1 MVRKPKGARAACPVT
16 EALGVI
22 GNRWTLL
29 IVQEA
34 LQGTRRFGEFQG
46 NLGLA
51 KNILSARLKSL
62 VGHGIFE
69 AAPASDGS
77 AYREYILTHKGRAL
91 LPAVEALRQWGKTFH
106 VRSEGAAR
114 D

>member
-1 MVRKPKGARAACPVT
+1 MVKRPKRAKAACPVT
-16 EALGVI
+16 EALVVI

-29 IVQEA
+29 IIQEA
-34 LQGTRRFGEFQG
+34 FEGTRRFSEFQE

-62 VGHGIFE
+62 VEQGIFE

-91 LPAVEALRQWGKTFH
+91 LPAIGALQHWGKEFP
-106 VRSEGAAR
+106 VRSEGPAR
-114 D
+114 E